1 MPEELNSIKYFTLLE
16 ALSSIQKTLLGRYTS
31 SFWVKAEIM
40 KLNHYVHSG
49 HAYPDL
55 VEKIENKIVAQTR
68 ALIWRDDFNRINN
81 KFLSITKE
89 PIKDGIT
96 TLLHCRISFDALYG
110 LSLRILDIDPLF
122 TLGELEKERQ
132 ETIKKIKDEGIWD
145 KNRKLSMPILPKRL
159 AIISVETSKGYSD
172 FINIIKKEEPQYK
185 IFTHLFPS
193 LLQGDNAVESMIM
206 SLDTIEIVKDHFDAV
221 LIIRGG
227 GGDIGLSCYN
237 NYDLVKR
244 IAVFPLPI
252 LTGIGHSTNETVAE
266 MVSNKT
272 AITPTDLA
280 DYIISSFR
288 VFDQSL
294 KEINQKIINSAIKR
308 IERETQ
314 TLTHFDKILQILD
327 PKNLLKRGYSIT
339 YIDNKII
346 KTALEAEKGEKLITL
361 FADGK
366 IISRVEETEKTNKI

>member
-1 MPEELNSIKYFTLLE
+1 MPKETNPIKYFTLLE
-16 ALSSIQKTLLGRYTS
+16 ALTSIQRTLLNRYTS
-31 SFWVKAEIM
+31 SFWIKAEIM
-40 KLNHYVHSG
+40 KLNLYIHSG

-55 VEKIENKIVAQTR
+55 VEKHNNKIVAQTR
-68 ALIWRDDFNRINN
+68 ALIWRDDYNRINN

-96 TLLHCRISFDALYG
+96 SLLQCRISFDALYG

-122 TLGELEKERQ
+122 TLGELERERQ
-132 ETIKKIKDEGIWD
+132 ETIDRIKKEGLWD
-145 KNRKLSMPILPKRL
+145 KNKKLSLPILPKRL

-172 FINIIKKEEPQYK
+172 FINIIKKEEPHYK

-193 LLQGDNAVESMIM
+193 FLQGDNAVESMIM
-206 SLDTIEIVKDHFDAV
+206 ALDTIEIVKDYFDAV

-237 NYDLVKR
+237 NYDLVRK
-244 IAVFPLPI
+244 IAKFPLPV
-252 LTGIGHSTNETVAE
+252 LTGIGHSTNETVSE

-288 VFDQSL
+288 AFDQSL
-294 KEINQKIINSAIKR
+294 KDFKQRLFNSSIKR
-308 IERETQ
+308 IEREIQ
-314 TLTHFDKILQILD
+314 TLEHFEQIIRILD

-346 KTALEAEKGEKLITL
+346 KTISQAKKGDKLITL
-361 FADGK
+361 FADGR
-366 IISRVEETEKTNKI
+366 IISNVEETKKD